1 MLTMM
6 TIVVMTMM
14 MITMMMMMMMMMMR
28 MIIPFEGQP
37 VVGPV
42 IIARRRRSLPQAG
55 LRFTIQLID
64 IILIIFKGLIIFKI
78 LILFIIPIFL
88 RAL

>member
-6 TIVVMTMM
+6 MILVMMMVVMTMM
-14 MITMMMMMMMMMMR
+14 MVVMVMMMMR

-42 IIARRRRSLPQAG
+42 IIARRRRPLPQAG

-64 IILIIFKGLIIFKI
+64 IILIIFKGLIISII
-78 LILFIIPIFL
+78 LVIL
-88 RAL
+88 

>member
-6 TIVVMTMM
+6 MIVAMVMM
-14 MITMMMMMMMMMMR
+14 MVTVMMVVMMMMMR
-28 MIIPFEGQP
+28 MMIPFEGQP

-42 IIARRRRSLPQAG
+42 IIARRRRPLPQAG

-64 IILIIFKGLIIFKI
+64 IILIIFRGLMIFKMLIII
-78 LILFIIPIFL
+78 IIPIFL
-88 RAL
+88 